1 MAEQTYSRQ
10 QVESWQSKLE
20 DIAVLP
26 RTTFTKRQA
35 VEEMIDS
42 IEKAL
47 LARSYAEVAEGLSEW
62 GLDISE
68 GALKQYVARY
78 RKAMADKGGK
88 SSGKKRTVKAAGKRG
103 QSSAGSASQKTSNKG
118 ADRAAQKDAVL
129 AAIGANGKGRTNGFL
144 EMPEDL

>member
-47 LARSYAEVAEGLSEW
+47 LARSYAEVAAGLSEW

-68 GALKQYVARY
+68 GALKQYVTRY

-88 SSGKKRTVKAAGKRG
+88 SSGRKRAGKAAGKRQ
-103 QSSAGSASQKTSNKG
+103 QSSAGAASKKAAMKG
-118 ADRAAQKDAVL
+118 ADKAAQKDAVL
-129 AAIGANGKGRTNGFL
+129 AAIGTNGKGRANGFL